1 MVLIPKQERDLW
13 TRLGLLSERC
23 RIEMHAG
30 RVRPG
35 AELHWELTIQPRD
48 DGHAVPVRVC
58 RRGLTEAIAEA
69 LEEARARGWPAQL
82 APAPARLT
90 QAGLDRPG
98 PTDARGAPPDRG
110 LSRYDPA
117 DGTA

>member
-30 RVRPG
+30 RLRPG
-35 AELHWELTIQPRD
+35 AALHWELTIQPRD
-48 DGHAVPVRVC
+48 DRHAVPVRVC

-69 LEEARARGWPAQL
+69 LEEARVRGWPA
-82 APAPARLT
+82 RL
-90 QAGLDRPG
+90 G
-98 PTDARGAPPDRG
+98 PEPPDPRGGGAPPDRG
-110 LSRYDPA
+110 LPRYDPA